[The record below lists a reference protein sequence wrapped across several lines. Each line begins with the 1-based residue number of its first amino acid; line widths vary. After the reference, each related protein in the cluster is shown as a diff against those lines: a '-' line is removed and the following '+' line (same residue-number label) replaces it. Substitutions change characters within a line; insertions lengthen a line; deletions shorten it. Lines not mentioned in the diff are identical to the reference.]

1 MPRYQAHTPL
11 LRRFLTGFFLLAVL
25 MAIPC
30 QGFANKALGSKRI
43 LYLNSYNNGY
53 AWSDNILKGIRS
65 VLPMDIQSLNFQVEY
80 LDAKRYETQTMKAA
94 LFAFFKAKFRKDH
107 FDVVITSDNNA
118 LEFVI
123 EYRDQ
128 LFPGVPVVFCGVND
142 FHQDMLE
149 GQARITGI
157 AETVA
162 FKENMDIMK
171 RLHPKARQMILIS
184 GNSVTS
190 KAIVRE
196 IKETIAREKI
206 EFNFRFI
213 TGFQT
218 EKLTSGKPDFLENL
232 TDDTLIYIVPGGS
245 EESDGTFYNI
255 GEISTMICRATDKP
269 VYSSWEFLMGTGI
282 VGGKLASGLRQGEQ
296 AAQVAMR
303 ILAGENPDLIP
314 VKTDVGHAYI
324 FDYKVL
330 QKFKVNTDLLP
341 EGSRI
346 INEPYNF
353 YQLNRQLFWVI
364 IGALIVLSGLV
375 VLLIL
380 NMDQKKK
387 ANLAMENSKAQ
398 LQLILDNIP
407 HLVFWQD
414 SELNLVDV
422 NLSFLKFFN
431 IRDKSTIIGKDIASV
446 QDLAH
451 TAEESRRLGQEVLD
465 SATPYYSRLLKILRS
480 NNQQVWLEI
489 NKIPLLDKKK
499 RVVGVLSTA
508 EDITKKINLKKQL
521 TQAQKMEALGILSGG
536 IAHDFNNILTSIVNS
551 TELAIDDVPEDSMTR
566 KDLDRVLSAGRR
578 GSQLVKQ
585 ILTFSRPGHV
595 RFRKVN
601 IARVVSDAMALVETS
616 LPGNIEV
623 IRSTGPGDYW
633 CHGDATQIHQV
644 VMNLC
649 TNSFQAMGGKS
660 GLIEVGLH
668 NRELAAGGKEAREEG
683 GPFTLSPG
691 SYVELTVT
699 DNGPGIE
706 PDILDN
712 IFDPFFSTKSKNI
725 GTGLGLSMVH
735 GIVQGHNGGIFI
747 TSIPYE
753 KTQFTVLIPRME
765 QGEEEEDFAADE
777 GVCKGQGKILFVEDD
792 EEQRQSVPRTIERL
806 GYTVTVAENAGRA
819 IQLIIDADPVFDLVI
834 TDYDMPKTTGLE
846 LARRLSSM
854 RPDLPVILVS
864 GRNVEFSR
872 QESVNIKKFIV
883 KPYNKTILSKG
894 IQEVLCAAENA

>member
-1 MPRYQAHTPL
+1 MPRHHPHKTILKMAL
-11 LRRFLTGFFLLAVL
+11 LGTLLLAGVSS
-25 MAIPC
+25 A
-30 QGFANKALGSKRI
+30 FAKSPLAARRI
-43 LYLNSYNNGY
+43 LYINSYNNGY
-53 AWSDNILKGIRS
+53 AWSDNTLKGIRS
-65 VLPMDIQSLNFQVEY
+65 VLPMDIQNLNFQVEY
-80 LDAKRYETQTMKAA
+80 LDAKRYETQAMKAA
-94 LFAFFKAKFRKDH
+94 LFAYFKAKFRNSR
-107 FDVVITSDNNA
+107 FDVIITSDNNA
-118 LEFVI
+118 LEFI
-123 EYRDQ
+123 TEYRDK

-142 FHQDMLE
+142 FHPNMLE
-149 GQARITGI
+149 GQTRITGI

-162 FKENMDIMK
+162 FKENMAIMQ
-171 RLHPKARQMILIS
+171 RLHPNTRKMLVIS
-184 GNSVTS
+184 ADNVTS
-190 KAIVRE
+190 RAIVRE
-196 IKETIAREKI
+196 IKQTIAQEKI
-206 EFNFRFI
+206 DFNFRFI
-213 TGFQT
+213 SGFKT
-218 EKLTSGKPDFLENL
+218 PELKSGKPDFLKDL
-232 TDDTLIYIVPGGS
+232 GQDTLIYIVPGGS

-255 GEISTMICRATDKP
+255 GEISTMICRATDRP
-269 VYSSWEFLMGTGI
+269 VYSSWEFLMGTGV
-282 VGGKLASGLRQGEQ
+282 VGGKLASGLRQGEL
-296 AAQVAMR
+296 AAGVAMR
-303 ILAGENPDLIP
+303 ILAGEDPDTIP
-314 VKTDVGHAYI
+314 VKTDVGHTYT

-330 QKFKVNTDLLP
+330 QKFKVDMDLLP

-364 IGALIVLSGLV
+364 IAALVVLSGLV

-387 ANLAMENSKAQ
+387 ANLAMETSKAQ

-414 SELNLVDV
+414 QALNLVDV

-431 IRDKSTIIGKDIASV
+431 IREKESIIGRDIASV
-446 QDLAH
+446 PDLAH
-451 TAEESRRLGQEVLD
+451 TAEESRRLGREVLD
-465 SATPYYSRLLKILRS
+465 SATPYYARLLKILRS

-499 RVVGVLSTA
+499 RVAGVLSTA

-521 TQAQKMEALGILSGG
+521 SQAQKMEALGILSGG

-601 IARVVSDAMALVETS
+601 IARVVADAMALVETS

-623 IRSTGPGDYW
+623 VRSTGPGDYW

-644 VMNLC
+644 IMNLC

-660 GLIEVGLH
+660 GRIEVGLH
-668 NRELAAGGKEAREEG
+668 NRELAAGGRETRDEA

-691 SYVELTVT
+691 SYVEITVT

-706 PDILDN
+706 ADILDN
-712 IFDPFFSTKSKNI
+712 IFDPFFSTKNKNI

-747 TSIPYE
+747 TSVPYE
-753 KTQFTVLIPRME
+753 QTQFTVLIPRME
-765 QGEEEEDFAADE
+765 QGEEEEPVAEE
-777 GVCKGQGKILFVEDD
+777 GVCKGQGRILFVEDD
-792 EEQRQSVPRTIERL
+792 QEQRQSVPRTIERL
-806 GYTVTVAENAGRA
+806 GYAVTTAENAGQA
-819 IQLIIDADPVFDLVI
+819 IQRIADAEESFDLVI

-846 LARRLSSM
+846 LARRLAAF
-854 RPDLPVILVS
+854 RPELPVILVS

-872 QESVNIKKFIV
+872 QESVNIRKFIV

-894 IQEVLCAAENA
+894 IHEVLCTPENA